1 MWDFSSTARSQ
12 TYNPCVGRL
21 NLNYGPPGKPLLD
34 LLRLNETLLPSSPF
48 IVLKHGWSIFSFIYF
63 HMGAWNA
70 SFSPYALSLFYLVME
85 ERRGYI
91 WNIFPS
97 FQIHLLY
104 KAWVYFVIQSEYI
117 HFLGVFLH
125 CLASSLLYCNYY
137 YHLVCVSLSPGPSL
151 YLIHHHSDVAFS
163 AGHTFAVQDYA
174 ATGLLNWILLLCF
187 ELEYSVNNKIPSVL
201 RNSITGY
208 DSSKKWKL
216 NIYYLI
222 S

>member
-1 MWDFSSTARSQ
+1 MKHSS
-12 TYNPCVGRL
+12 L
-21 NLNYGPPGKPLLD
+21 PPHSSSWNMDGASFHLFIFTWVLGM
-34 LLRLNETLLPSSPF
+34 LPSLHMPF
-48 IVLKHGWSIFSFIYF
+48 LYFTLWWRREGDIFEIYFPGSKFISSRKPWYILPFKVNISIFLVCSCI
-63 HMGAWNA
+63 AWQV
-70 SFSPYALSLFYLVME
+70 LSCIAIIII
-85 ERRGYI
+85 I
-91 WNIFPS
+91 W
-97 FQIHLLY
+97 
-104 KAWVYFVIQSEYI
+104 
-117 HFLGVFLH
+117 
-125 CLASSLLYCNYY
+125 
-137 YHLVCVSLSPGPSL
+137 CVSLSPGPSL

-201 RNSITGY
+201 RNRITGY